1 MVVLLFEISQATQ
14 TQTLQATLLSKEP
27 KKWIGTYQKLF

>member
-14 TQTLQATLLSKEP
+14 TLQVTLLSKEP